1 MSLFQRLFLK
11 VLEGCNTTYLR
22 YPHQKNFRSGV
33 SIHIYMY
40 TVYSTNISFKYHYAQ
55 ITSVSYSLKCTNS
68 YCFGKQKKGKRRKP
82 PDVKH
87 HQPTVAPSSIIP
99 RPLPPPSRFFPMA
112 VDQPEFMRQNG
123 EPRGHTQDM

>member
-1 MSLFQRLFLK
+1 MHKFI
-11 VLEGCNTTYLR
+11 
-22 YPHQKNFRSGV
+22 PFRG
-33 SIHIYMY
+33 
-40 TVYSTNISFKYHYAQ
+40 NK
-55 ITSVSYSLKCTNS
+55 
-68 YCFGKQKKGKRRKP
+68 KKGKRRKP

-123 EPRGHTQDM
+123 EPRGHTHTHKICDYRFVEHESIYNKMEM